1 MVKLAVSCLAV
12 LLAFVL
18 GLPLLVVAGAR
29 AKPAEPASLTVPA
42 GGTDARA
49 EVVLG
54 AARSALGTPYVWG
67 GASPSAGFDCSGL
80 VQWAYRQAGI
90 NLPRTTAEQIRS
102 GVAIDRAEL
111 RPGDLVFSRG
121 GRPVHDFGHVG
132 IYVGD
137 NKIIIAPHSGE
148 VVSLRPLRPGTV
160 QAARRVLADQT
171 SPGAR

>member
-12 LLAFVL
+12 LVAFVL
-18 GLPLLVVAGAR
+18 ALPLLVVAGAG
-29 AKPAEPASLTVPA
+29 AKPAEPASLTVGV

-54 AARSALGTPYVWG
+54 AARSVLGTPYVWG

-102 GVAIDRAEL
+102 GIAVDPAEL

-132 IYVGD
+132 IYAGD
-137 NKIIIAPHSGE
+137 NKIIIAPHSVE
-148 VVSLRPLRPGTV
+148 VVSVRPVRPGTV
-160 QAARRVLADQT
+160 QAVRRVLPDRT
-171 SPGAR
+171 SAEAR

>member
-18 GLPLLVVAGAR
+18 GLPLLVVAGAG
-29 AKPAEPASLTVPA
+29 AKRAEPASLTVPA

-49 EVVLG
+49 EAVLA
-54 AARSALGTPYVWG
+54 AARSVLGTPYVWG

-102 GVAIDRAEL
+102 GIAVDPYEL

-121 GRPVHDFGHVG
+121 GRPVRDYGHVG
-132 IYVGD
+132 IYAGD
-137 NKIIIAPHSGE
+137 NKIIIAPYSGE
-148 VVSLRPLRPGTV
+148 VVSVRPVRPGTV
-160 QAARRVLADQT
+160 QAVRRVLPDQT
-171 SPGAR
+171 SPGPR